1 MLTAQQFHKH
11 SAALFL
17 QIQNTD
23 TYDHLRSLLFTWRD
37 SPKTAPLSISTFLK
51 VLHLIV
57 TEAPELLEDL
67 NRCLAKE
74 YSPPEATSPSLDR
87 VRKLAL
93 ENPNATA
100 ILDSVLGWLRTEQAS
115 TPTNPTNKS
124 VQIE

>member
-11 SAALFL
+11 TVALFS

-23 TYDHLRSLLFTWRD
+23 TYDHLRSLLFAWRD
-37 SPKTAPLSISTFLK
+37 SPRTAPLSISTFLK

-57 TEAPELLEDL
+57 TEAPELLDDL

-74 YSPPEATSPSLDR
+74 YSPPDSHSPSLDR
-87 VRKLAL
+87 VRRLAL
-93 ENPNATA
+93 DNPNATP
-100 ILDSVLGWLRTEQAS
+100 ILEAVLGWMRSEQTATAQNNS
-115 TPTNPTNKS
+115 KN

>member
-11 SAALFL
+11 SVALFS

-23 TYDHLRSLLFTWRD
+23 TYDHLRSLLFAWRD

-51 VLHLIV
+51 VLQLIV
-57 TEAPELLEDL
+57 TEAPELLDDL

-74 YSPPEATSPSLDR
+74 YSPSEGSSPSLDR
-87 VRKLAL
+87 VRRLAL

-100 ILDSVLGWLRTEQAS
+100 ILDSVLGWLKTEQS
-115 TPTNPTNKS
+115 TSSTGNVSKS

>member
-11 SAALFL
+11 SVALFS

-23 TYDHLRSLLFTWRD
+23 TYDHLRTLLFAWRD

-51 VLHLIV
+51 VLQLII
-57 TEAPELLEDL
+57 TQAPELLDDL

-74 YSPPEATSPSLDR
+74 YSPPEAASPSLDR
-87 VRKLAL
+87 VRRMAL
-93 ENPNATA
+93 ENPNATV

-115 TPTNPTNKS
+115 TPTGVVNKS